1 MAAQQPRPKK
11 ASTKSKMLDINKKA
25 Q

>member
-11 ASTKSKMLDINKKA
+11 AYTKFKMLDINKKP